1 MIFFHLQK
9 GSGLWPA
16 TYTLIPGTEGNEK
29 CLDPNH
35 THFLLVDNGT
45 TNQNGLEVKFRDEL
59 ERQIANTKTGNS
71 QGSLYE
77 KWRQTFSTKIQSL
90 LQFFFNLQN
99 LILLIAD
106 VNIPM
111 IRLLIEGGRDC
122 LESVQTSIRSGIPV
136 IVVKVTGCL
145 VNCFIHS
152 YPKLRWVRV
161 SFPCIE
167 TQLYRLP
174 CLSICS
180 SDE

>member
-1 MIFFHLQK
+1 MYPKQILSICPHYHIKLAIRNLSGLSLILIFFHLQK

-77 KWRQTFSTKIQSL
+77 K
-90 LQFFFNLQN
+90 
-99 LILLIAD
+99 
-106 VNIPM
+106 
-111 IRLLIEGGRDC
+111 
-122 LESVQTSIRSGIPV
+122 
-136 IVVKVTGCL
+136 
-145 VNCFIHS
+145 
-152 YPKLRWVRV
+152 
-161 SFPCIE
+161 
-167 TQLYRLP
+167 
-174 CLSICS
+174 
-180 SDE
+180 

>member
-1 MIFFHLQK
+1 MPTLPHKASYQEFIWSEPDFDFLQK

-77 KWRQTFSTKIQSL
+77 K
-90 LQFFFNLQN
+90 
-99 LILLIAD
+99 
-106 VNIPM
+106 
-111 IRLLIEGGRDC
+111 
-122 LESVQTSIRSGIPV
+122 
-136 IVVKVTGCL
+136 
-145 VNCFIHS
+145 
-152 YPKLRWVRV
+152 
-161 SFPCIE
+161 
-167 TQLYRLP
+167 
-174 CLSICS
+174 
-180 SDE
+180 